1 MQVNSQPDQPS
12 VWFPQWSTALQQLR
26 LPPLRR
32 QHYRLALIR
41 YLQYCKRSQQRATV
55 ESARA
60 FMALRA
66 PFMESVQ
73 AKRLLGVSMLAT
85 WKEALNWFFKEVGKR
100 TEDRNQE
107 QKSDN
112 TLTPQQRRGGLG
124 QPALPTA
131 R

>member
-1 MQVNSQPDQPS
+1 
-12 VWFPQWSTALQQLR
+12 
-26 LPPLRR
+26 
-32 QHYRLALIR
+32 LIR

-100 TEDRNQE
+100 TEDRSQE